1 MPIRESYVISF
12 LLPSNRLR
20 NSLVLRGRMGFKN
33 LHRFFGLAFGM
44 VSSLHVRC
52 KVPIIHLIKLR
63 IFFVIVI
70 FTTWMYTFFEL
81 HLKWDLLLGF
91 QV

>member
-1 MPIRESYVISF
+1 MSF
-12 LLPSNRLR
+12 LFYY
-20 NSLVLRGRMGFKN
+20 SLVIVLEILWCLGGRMGFKI

-91 QV
+91 QL